1 MEFPFAY
8 HDHKKSWK
16 FIQVKNKLLA
26 FLFVIWKVSAII
38 KMIRNEKRE
47 EVNNNDY
54 SSRNGRIVVN

>member
-1 MEFPFAY
+1 MKSAY
-8 HDHKKSWK
+8 RNP
-16 FIQVKNKLLA
+16 QVKLRYQLLA